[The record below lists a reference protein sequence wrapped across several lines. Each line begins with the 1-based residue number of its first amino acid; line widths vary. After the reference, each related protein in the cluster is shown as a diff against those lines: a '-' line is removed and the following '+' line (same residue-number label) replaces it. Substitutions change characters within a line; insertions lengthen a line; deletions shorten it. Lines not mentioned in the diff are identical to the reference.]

1 MKQLPVPTMLHWAI
15 LTASAWLYGLGYR
28 ICGSVQCR
36 PQAKCRILEQLG
48 STTKAAAVERAQFN
62 TVLQQSLELFAGGLA
77 GLGAEAMVALL
88 DAQGAVGL
96 GDQPVAVDQGVAAL
110 RKPVECQGAAVLWS
124 QQGHHLAR
132 FELDHRLA
140 SVTSAHRCGSPQLPL
155 G

>member
-1 MKQLPVPTMLHWAI
+1 
-15 LTASAWLYGLGYR
+15 LGYR

-36 PQAKCRILEQLG
+36 PQVNGQILEQLG

-62 TVLQQSLELFAGGLA
+62 TSLQQSLELFPGGLA

-96 GDQPVAVDQGVAAL
+96 GDQLVAVDQGVDAAL
-110 RKPVECQGAAVLWS
+110 RKPVECQRAAVLWS
-124 QQGHHLAR
+124 QQGHHHAR

>member
-1 MKQLPVPTMLHWAI
+1 
-15 LTASAWLYGLGYR
+15 LGYR

-36 PQAKCRILEQLG
+36 PQVNGQILEQLG

-62 TVLQQSLELFAGGLA
+62 TSLQQSLELFPGGLA

-88 DAQGAVGL
+88 DAQGSVGL
-96 GDQPVAVDQGVAAL
+96 GDQLVAVDQGVDAAL
-110 RKPVECQGAAVLWS
+110 RKPVECQRAAVLWS
-124 QQGHHLAR
+124 QQGHHHAR

>member
-1 MKQLPVPTMLHWAI
+1 M
-15 LTASAWLYGLGYR
+15 GYR

-36 PQAKCRILEQLG
+36 PQVNGQILEQLG

-62 TVLQQSLELFAGGLA
+62 TSLQQSLELFPGGLA

-96 GDQPVAVDQGVAAL
+96 GDQLVAVDQGVDAAL
-110 RKPVECQGAAVLWS
+110 RKPVECQRAAVLWS
-124 QQGHHLAR
+124 QQGHHHAR